1 MYGIWFIA
9 ILFAV
14 LSIGMIIFMI
24 YDKHNLIHYKRN
36 KIACLVALL
45 ALMAIVSIVAI
56 ATPIQAKKEYIKF
69 VEMKEI
75 LENSEF
81 EDFSTDNTILELN
94 EWLATARADKEAKG
108 CFSKYYYLDLE
119 ALEPICSYQEDDES
133 QPNFPPNTESI

>member
-24 YDKHNLIHYKRN
+24 YDKHNFIHYKRN
-36 KIACLVALL
+36 KVACLVALL
-45 ALMAIVSIVAI
+45 VLMTIVSITAI
-56 ATPIQAKKEYIKF
+56 AMPIQAKKEYVKF
-69 VEMKEI
+69 VGMKEM
-75 LENSEF
+75 LENSTF
-81 EDFSTDNTILELN
+81 DNFSTDYAILELN

-119 ALEPICSYQEDDES
+119 ALEPICSYQEDDET
-133 QPNFPPNTESI
+133 QPSLPPNTEWI